1 MCKCHQLKEESKTGS
16 ENLRGKVTLNRK
28 KSSKQVS
35 SVQCVKKILST
46 PAARLFGQNKMQSI
60 FHLAPKET
68 KHSQIDPFLCD
79 KHNHK
84 TFPHPRGSAVFI
96 LKVWKKKF
104 HGSFRTQF
112 LLALPHLYF
121 GANKMHLR
129 SASVLHHRGIDL
141 LTFPFH
147 FAVWQHLRDAHIFR
161 EWDPLILLSS
171 RHFFLL
177 HLKKSYKNKLNML

>member
-1 MCKCHQLKEESKTGS
+1 
-16 ENLRGKVTLNRK
+16 
-28 KSSKQVS
+28 
-35 SVQCVKKILST
+35 
-46 PAARLFGQNKMQSI
+46 MQSI

-84 TFPHPRGSAVFI
+84 TFPHPPRLRCFYFKSM
-96 LKVWKKKF
+96 KKKF

-112 LLALPHLYF
+112 LLTLPHLYF

-129 SASVLHHRGIDL
+129 SAGVLHHRGIDL

-147 FAVWQHLRDAHIFR
+147 FAVWQRLRDAHIFR
-161 EWDPLILLSS
+161 VCDPLIVLSS
-171 RHFFLL
+171 RHFFFYLIQ
-177 HLKKSYKNKLNML
+177 KKSYKNKRNML